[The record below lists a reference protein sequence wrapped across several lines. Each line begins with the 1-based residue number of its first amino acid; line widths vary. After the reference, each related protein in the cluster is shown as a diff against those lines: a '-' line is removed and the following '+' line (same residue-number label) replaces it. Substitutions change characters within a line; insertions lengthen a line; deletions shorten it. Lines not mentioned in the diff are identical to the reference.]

1 MNKGTS
7 ELQDIANILKFK
19 NHTHILD
26 NIQTRQGLNYNV
38 C

>member
-19 NHTHILD
+19 NHTHKLG